1 MTEEHVVLVDSDD
14 KELGTMGKLEAH
26 QRGLLHR
33 AISVFIFDHDDRLL
47 LQQRAAAKYHTPGL
61 WTNTCCSHPA
71 AGEAPLEAAHRRL
84 HQEMGMAAPLEF
96 AFRFQYEAP
105 FDNGLVEH
113 EVDHVFI
120 GRSTETPLLNP
131 DEVQDSKWCSQQEI
145 AEEVAKSPEKFTAWF
160 KLIYER
166 VFALLPDIKD

>member
-1 MTEEHVVLVDSDD
+1 MNEEQVVLVDSDD

-33 AISVFIFDHDDRLL
+33 AISVFIFDHDNRLL
-47 LQQRAAAKYHTPGL
+47 LQQRALSKYHTPGL

-71 AGEAPLEAAHRRL
+71 PGEEPLAAAHRRL
-84 HQEMGMAAPLEF
+84 GEEMGMAAPLEF

-120 GRSTETPLLNP
+120 GHSTEAPRINP
-131 DEVQDSKWCSQQEI
+131 EEVADFKWCTQQEI
-145 AEEVAKSPEKFTAWF
+145 AEEVTENPEKFTAWF

-166 VFALLPDIKD
+166 VFGLLPETKS